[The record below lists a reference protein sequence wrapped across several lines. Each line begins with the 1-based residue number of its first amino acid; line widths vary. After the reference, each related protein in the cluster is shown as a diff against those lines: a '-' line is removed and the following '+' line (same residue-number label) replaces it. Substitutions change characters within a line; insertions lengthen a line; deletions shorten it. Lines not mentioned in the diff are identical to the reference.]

1 VRPRR
6 EELAA
11 NVTPADDLAAGKGDH
26 HRIPIFEVAFD
37 EPQCVRFGL
46 GFEHRQIFALARN
59 DIEGA
64 SITLDAIERHWL
76 DPDGRL
82 VQP

>member
-1 VRPRR
+1 M
-6 EELAA
+6 A
-11 NVTPADDLAAGKGDH
+11 
-26 HRIPIFEVAFD
+26 
-37 EPQCVRFGL
+37 
-46 GFEHRQIFALARN
+46 QILALARN

-64 SITLDAIERHWL
+64 SITLDVIERHWL